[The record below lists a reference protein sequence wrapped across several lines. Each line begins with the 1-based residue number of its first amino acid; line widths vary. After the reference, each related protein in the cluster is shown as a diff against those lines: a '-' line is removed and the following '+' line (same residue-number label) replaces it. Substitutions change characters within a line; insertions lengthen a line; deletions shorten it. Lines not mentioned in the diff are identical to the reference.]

1 MPGKWKTRYEAPP
14 APKNKNRKTPPGKA
28 TSTFTFAEEGEE
40 PFVHADKVEVD
51 DTSEVQ
57 AFVDRARAALE
68 AHRAKRAE
76 AKPVEDVLDGML
88 NA

>member
-1 MPGKWKTRYEAPP
+1 MPWKTRYEAPP
-14 APKNKNRKTPPGKA
+14 PPKNKNRKTPPGRVEA
-28 TSTFTFAEEGEE
+28 VYTEAGEE

-68 AHRAKRAE
+68 AHRARRDE

>member
-1 MPGKWKTRYEAPP
+1 MPWKTRYEAPP
-14 APKNKNRKTPPGKA
+14 PPKGKNRKTPPGKA
-28 TSTFTFAEEGEE
+28 TATFTEGDEE
-40 PFVHADKVEVD
+40 PFVHEARVEVD

-57 AFVDRARAALE
+57 AFVERARAALE